1 MSRRGERPS
10 PEILATLPVAVDAM
24 GGDLAPGAIV
34 EGARRAFEQHGVGI
48 VLVGPPELVG
58 DTQGLELFGCSEVI
72 GMDEDPAGGVRR
84 KKDSSLVRAA
94 ELVRDG
100 KASAMVSA
108 GNTGATMASA
118 LLRMGRLPG
127 VVRPC
132 IATPLPRLGRTPA
145 VLVDAGANAECTS
158 AMLVQFAQMGAAYVA
173 ARFGTASPS
182 VGLLS
187 IGEEATKGT
196 PLVKETHGL
205 LVQAAQATRA
215 AQSAQS
221 AQSGGGGF
229 EFVGNLE
236 GRDLLPSPADVIV
249 TDGFTGNV
257 TLKTLEGSLRF
268 LFDTMLGVFGTDDAT
283 TGASKVLLPHLLPLA
298 AQFEPENTGGAMLL
312 GTDGVCVISHGS
324 STATAMM
331 NAVLVAH
338 ECADAGV
345 GRPRGGVRTIRR
357 IGIKEQFNPHKRAV
371 AARRDVHW
379 SPCQPKPTPIRARST
394 ATGSSS

>member
-10 PEILATLPVAVDAM
+10 PETLATLPVAVDAM
-24 GGDLAPGAIV
+24 GGDLAPGEIV
-34 EGARRAFEQHGVGI
+34 EGARRASEQHGVGI
-48 VLVGPPELVG
+48 VLVGPPDLVG
-58 DTQGLELFGCSEVI
+58 DTLGLDLLPCTEVI

-145 VLVDAGANAECTS
+145 VLVDAGANAECTP
-158 AMLVQFAQMGAAYVA
+158 AMLVQFAQMGAAYVS
-173 ARFGTASPS
+173 ARFGTAAPS

-187 IGEEATKGT
+187 IGEEPTKGT

-205 LVQAAQATRA
+205 LVEAAKA
-215 AQSAQS
+215 AGRGTGNA
-221 AQSGGGGF
+221 GTGGF
-229 EFVGNLE
+229 EFIGNLE

-257 TLKTLEGSLRF
+257 ALKALEGSLRF
-268 LFDTMLGVFGTDDAT
+268 LFDTLLGVFSTDEAT
-283 TGASKVLLPHLLPLA
+283 TEAARVLLPHLLPVA

-324 STATAMM
+324 SNATAMM

-338 ECADAGV
+338 ECAT
-345 GRPRGGVRTIRR
+345 RGLADHVAAAVRTV
-357 IGIKEQFNPHKRAV
+357 E
-371 AARRDVHW
+371 
-379 SPCQPKPTPIRARST
+379 
-394 ATGSSS
+394 